1 MELLMDNPI
10 LFWNAIITLVYVPMV
25 YSIRA
30 NASQIQRVEIL
41 LNKTREEIPTRYA
54 TKQDLHLDMQ
64 RIFDR
69 LDKLDEKID
78 KLIAG

>member
-1 MELLMDNPI
+1 MDNPI
-10 LFWNAIITLVYVPMV
+10 LFWNAIITLVYVPII
-25 YSIRA
+25 YSIRT
-30 NASQIQRVEIL
+30 NASDIQRVEI
-41 LNKTREEIPTRYA
+41 PSRYA

>member
-1 MELLMDNPI
+1 MENPI
-10 LFWNAIITLVYVPMV
+10 LFWNAIITLVYVPII
-25 YSIRA
+25 YSIRM
-30 NASQIQRVEIL
+30 NASDIKRTEVL

-69 LDKLDEKID
+69 LDKLDGKID
-78 KLIAG
+78 KLIAN

>member
-1 MELLMDNPI
+1 MDISPI
-10 LFWNAIITLVYVPMV
+10 LFWNAVITLVYIPIIH
-25 YSIRA
+25 SIRT
-30 NASQIQRVEIL
+30 NASHIQRVEVL

-78 KLIAG
+78 KLIGK